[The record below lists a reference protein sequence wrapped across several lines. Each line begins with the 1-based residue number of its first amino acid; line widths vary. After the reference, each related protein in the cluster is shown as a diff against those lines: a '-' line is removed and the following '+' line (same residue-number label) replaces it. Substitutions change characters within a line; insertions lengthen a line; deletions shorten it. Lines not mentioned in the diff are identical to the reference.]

1 MTDYSRKPYETK
13 NLTNQ
18 RISTDFIE
26 DSLINSFIEREVEIN
41 INDGTYSEYASANVE
56 DKAKIEMEAFKYF
69 NDKYNA
75 KGQDSPRIQN
85 IRFENFVKICNP
97 ERDFLS
103 ALRKGDPD
111 KNNPASVW
119 NDKFNQDV
127 GMYRK
132 AAIEGYKRALENL
145 GPEEGS
151 V

>member
-13 NLTNQ
+13 NLTTQ
-18 RISTDFIE
+18 RVGSDFIE
-26 DSLINSFIEREVEIN
+26 DSLINSFIEKEIEIN
-41 INDGTYSEYASANVE
+41 INDGMYSEYASSNVE
-56 DKAKIEMEAFKYF
+56 QKAQIEMEAFKYF
-69 NDKYNA
+69 NDMYTA
-75 KGQDSPRIQN
+75 KGKDSPRMQN

-103 ALRKGDPD
+103 DLRKGDPD
-111 KNNPASVW
+111 KSAPASVW